1 LTKEQSMDLEF
12 DHGFIP
18 RIGGQ
23 NYKAVDRCLGPDSL
37 FDAPLN
43 MPWAIVDAPW
53 AEKNQ
58 DFLASLRAQGTQ
70 TLLDGA
76 WWRYR
81 YSPNFDVRTM
91 ATASW
96 APQEA
101 LSAARPEQLGRA
113 HASTCGPRRSSIPAP
128 ISCLG
133 LDPLD
138 IVPAVA
144 QVECL
149 QDFVPPR

>member
-1 LTKEQSMDLEF
+1 MDLEF

-58 DFLASLRAQGTQ
+58 DFLTSLRAQGTQ

-81 YSPNFDVRTM
+81 FSPTFDVRTM
-91 ATASW
+91 ANASW
-96 APQEA
+96 APERP
-101 LSAARPEQLGRA
+101 LSAARPEELARA
-113 HASTCGPRRSSIPAP
+113 VREFLRA
-128 ISCLG
+128 
-133 LDPLD
+133 
-138 IVPAVA
+138 
-144 QVECL
+144 
-149 QDFVPPR
+149 